1 MSDQDNAFAITIARL
16 RLTAAVPWLAVIV
29 TLACMKL
36 ASKISAALLTLLA
49 MSLIVATVVSMLARY
64 HWVFDT
70 VANLRVQGVLTIF
83 VLLGGAVLLRSWS
96 LVMIAVFLLLVN
108 LSMVNFGS
116 LQANDS
122 TQRQRSLRVVTTN
135 VLTVNSRHDAIVEEL
150 QRIDA
155 DVIMVVELSPR
166 LAVRLREA
174 FEQSHPYRTFEERD
188 SDNFGIGVLSR
199 LPIESSKHLQEPGC
213 PLSLDVVAGGYRFVA
228 THPYPPIGNLNFASR
243 NEQLAM
249 LAEHLRSTA
258 ERPERTVL
266 LGDFNLTPWN
276 ANFTDLLRR
285 SGLRLAAP
293 RWNWQPTW
301 YARPGLPFGLQI
313 DHVLIS
319 DDLVCTGHRVGEDC
333 GSDHRSVCVDLQQQI
348 D

>member
-1 MSDQDNAFAITIARL
+1 M
-16 RLTAAVPWLAVIV
+16 PGLAVIV
-29 TLACMKL
+29 ILAFMKL
-36 ASKISAALLTLLA
+36 VLKIAAALLTLFA
-49 MSLIVATVVSMLARY
+49 MLLIVATALSMLAPY
-64 HWVFDT
+64 HWVLDT
-70 VANLRVQGVLTIF
+70 VANLRVQGVLAIL
-83 VLLGGAVLLRSWS
+83 VLLGGAVLLRYWS

-116 LQANDS
+116 LQS
-122 TQRQRSLRVVTTN
+122 SHLTPPQRSLRVVTTN
-135 VLTVNSRHDAIVEEL
+135 VLTVNSRHDAIIEEL
-150 QRIDA
+150 QQIDA
-155 DVIMVVELSPR
+155 DVIVVVELSPR
-166 LAVRLREA
+166 LALRLRDA
-174 FEQSHPYRTFEERD
+174 FDQSHPYRTFAERD

-199 LPIESSKHLQEPGC
+199 LPIESSEYLQQPGC

-228 THPYPPIGNLNFASR
+228 THPYPPIGNSNFASR
-243 NEQLAM
+243 NNQLAM
-249 LAEHLRSTA
+249 LAERVRSTA
-258 ERPERTVL
+258 ARPERTVL

-276 ANFTDLLRR
+276 ATFTDLLRR

-333 GSDHRSVCVDLQQQI
+333 GSDHRSVCVDLQQRQ